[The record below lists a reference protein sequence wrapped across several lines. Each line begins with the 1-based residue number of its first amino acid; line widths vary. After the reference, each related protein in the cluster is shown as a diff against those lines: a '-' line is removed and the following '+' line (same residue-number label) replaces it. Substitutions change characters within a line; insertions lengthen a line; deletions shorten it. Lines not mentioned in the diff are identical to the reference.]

1 CHYRAEHRRR
11 MAAGLQE
18 QRIDEDGA
26 DRGSGEQACKHV
38 FRAVQENT
46 HHEAALFF
54 RFDRSRLRTTT
65 AAARHFLI
73 VVNTPR
79 HASSPDELDPLTRAA
94 ARVSAS
100 RRWLKAPAAAQSQA
114 AR

>member
-1 CHYRAEHRRR
+1 

-18 QRIDEDGA
+18 QRIGEDGA

-46 HHEAALFF
+46 HHEAAPFF

-65 AAARHFLI
+65 AAAWHFLI

-79 HASSPDELDPLTRAA
+79 HASSPDELDPLIQIAA
-94 ARVSAS
+94 PVPAS
-100 RRWLKAPAAAQSQA
+100 RRCLKASASAQSQA